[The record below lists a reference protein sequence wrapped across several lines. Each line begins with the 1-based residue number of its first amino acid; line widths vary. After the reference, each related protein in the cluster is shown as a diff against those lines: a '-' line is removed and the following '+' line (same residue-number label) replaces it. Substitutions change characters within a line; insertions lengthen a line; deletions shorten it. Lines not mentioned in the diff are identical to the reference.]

1 MEINIS
7 GSVVRCVTNVR
18 NLGGIYD
25 REMKMI
31 YQVNDTIKRSNYA
44 VRGIRKIK
52 PYVSLSVRKT
62 LVVSLVLSR
71 IDFLNSLYS
80 SLNRKDVRRL
90 DVMLNNSARLITGT
104 NPRASITPVLNSL
117 HWLKIE
123 YRIKYKLCIFVHKSV
138 HLGCVPTYISELFT
152 VNENPVRLTRLSC
165 DRTLVIMPRF
175 YKKYGQNS
183 YQMAS
188 IREWNSLP
196 KDIRDFDYFILFKKQ
211 LKTHLFRICYAV

>member
-1 MEINIS
+1 
-7 GSVVRCVTNVR
+7 
-18 NLGGIYD
+18 
-25 REMKMI
+25 MI

-152 VNENPVRLTRLSC
+152 VNENPVIRKYMSTLRAKHVKKTKKPKKLS
-165 DRTLVIMPRF
+165 LVCQTVM
-175 YKKYGQNS
+175 
-183 YQMAS
+183 
-188 IREWNSLP
+188 
-196 KDIRDFDYFILFKKQ
+196 IL
-211 LKTHLFRICYAV
+211 LNLYCLMSNLST